1 MAFNGETF
9 VFVVRFSKRI

>member
-9 VFVVRFSKRI
+9 LFLALKNDF